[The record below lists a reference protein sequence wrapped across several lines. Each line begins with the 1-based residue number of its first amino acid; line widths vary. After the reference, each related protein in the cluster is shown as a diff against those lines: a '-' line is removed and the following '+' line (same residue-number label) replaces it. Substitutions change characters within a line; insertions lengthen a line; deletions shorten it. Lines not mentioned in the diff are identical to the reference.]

1 MTCRERWLP
10 NVNHK
15 SDRPIGRLP
24 ALKGRFALWYNI
36 SRPVQVAN
44 KHVSEA
50 VLCNTGSQG
59 TRSTITKNQL
69 GELSEFSFCP
79 QIVIAPNLQGVL
91 AISAFLSGGSF
102 SPHSYLDFS
111 LDSAENLIE
120 TTLRVA
126 LNVSSSGPTL
136 SLYFK
141 GFIGQSRFRLL
152 AY

>member
-1 MTCRERWLP
+1 MVERL
-10 NVNHK
+10 NGIEKV
-15 SDRPIGRLP
+15 R
-24 ALKGRFALWYNI
+24 
-36 SRPVQVAN
+36 
-44 KHVSEA
+44 
-50 VLCNTGSQG
+50 GS
-59 TRSTITKNQL
+59 TPLISTITKNQL

-102 SPHSYLDFS
+102 SPHSSLDFS

-136 SLYFK
+136 SLFFK
-141 GFIGQSRFRLL
+141 GFFGQSRFRLL